1 MFVGFEFVIFWLI
14 VNVLIYCV
22 YLFMGD
28 VVGSSKGV
36 VFGDE
41 RGFID
46 VFVFF
51 GRFLELEGDLL
62 WLVVSGGVIFVYDF
76 VDWSCGVCCDKL

>member
-1 MFVGFEFVIFWLI
+1 MFVGFEFVIFWII
-14 VNVLIYCV
+14 VDVLIYCV

-36 VFGDE
+36 VGGDE

-76 VDWSCGVCCDKL
+76 VDWSCGVCCDKW